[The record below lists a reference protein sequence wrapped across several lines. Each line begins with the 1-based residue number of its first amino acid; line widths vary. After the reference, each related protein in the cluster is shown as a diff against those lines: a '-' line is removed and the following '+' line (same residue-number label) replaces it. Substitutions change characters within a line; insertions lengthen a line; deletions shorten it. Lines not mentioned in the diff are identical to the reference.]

1 MADATFEEGNFVRK
15 ILIVGSVGA
24 GKTTLARWLCR
35 KTGIPHY
42 ELDCVAHDGEGIN
55 RRKRTPQEQME
66 VLRQIDL
73 TGAWIFEGTL
83 RESYAEILMWAECIV
98 FLDPPLPLRKALI
111 FLRFIKQCLG
121 VEACHYKPDVKM
133 FRLMYKWT
141 REFEASRPA
150 FEARLKVY
158 GGRVMHA
165 KHLNE
170 KSINEMY
177 CMIENGKNARSDAES
192 GNSAL

>member
-42 ELDCVAHDGEGIN
+42 ELDCVAHEGEGKN

-73 TGAWIFEGTL
+73 TGVWIF
-83 RESYAEILMWAECIV
+83 
-98 FLDPPLPLRKALI
+98 
-111 FLRFIKQCLG
+111 
-121 VEACHYKPDVKM
+121 
-133 FRLMYKWT
+133 
-141 REFEASRPA
+141 
-150 FEARLKVY
+150 
-158 GGRVMHA
+158 
-165 KHLNE
+165 
-170 KSINEMY
+170 
-177 CMIENGKNARSDAES
+177 
-192 GNSAL
+192 

>member
-35 KTGIPHY
+35 KKGIPHY
-42 ELDCVAHDGEGIN
+42 ELDGEGIN

-98 FLDPPLPLRKALI
+98 FLDPPLPC
-111 FLRFIKQCLG
+111 FIKQCLG
-121 VEACHYKPDVKM
+121 LETCHYKLDVEM
-133 FRLMYKWT
+133 LRLMYKWT

-150 FEARLKVY
+150 FEARLKAY